1 MFKNIS
7 NSHDISN
14 YIPIFTAS
22 LIVYIIGLIYVY
34 FRKNKKNKIEKKNLD
49 DLYKNFNLSIV
60 LTDIL
65 LLVISV
71 NRARF
76 ILPYIFKEYSLL
88 KFILIGVVT
97 QLMYDIVLSDLYYLI
112 PRNSSLLFNFFS
124 KENNNDNTSLLKEP
138 IIITNIIS
146 TILTILIASFMASF
160 TSHFNINILISI
172 TSFIPYLIYLIK

>member
-7 NSHDISN
+7 NSYDISN
-14 YIPIFTAS
+14 YLPILFSS
-22 LIVYIIGLIYVY
+22 LLVYIIGLIYIY
-34 FRKNKKNKIEKKNLD
+34 IKKNNKNDIEKKKLNNL
-49 DLYKNFNLSIV
+49 YTNFNLSIV
-60 LTDIL
+60 LTDVLFLI
-65 LLVISV
+65 ISV

-88 KFILIGVVT
+88 KFILVGAIS
-97 QLMYDIVLSDLYYLI
+97 QLIYDLVLSDLYYLI

-124 KENNNDNTSLLKEP
+124 KKNNNNHHLPKEP

-146 TILTILIASFMASF
+146 TILTILIASFIASF
-160 TSHFNINILISI
+160 STHFNINMLISI